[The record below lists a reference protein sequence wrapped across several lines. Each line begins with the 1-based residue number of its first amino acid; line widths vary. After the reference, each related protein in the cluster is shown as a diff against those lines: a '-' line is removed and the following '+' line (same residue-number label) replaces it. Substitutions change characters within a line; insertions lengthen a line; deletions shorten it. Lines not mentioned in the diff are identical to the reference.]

1 MSAMRKNREKKEAEQ
16 KVKETKANNAS
27 VPPSIDPDAQDAKAN
42 DNAKRGAPMEDR
54 QTIEVPCIRVFNADN
69 KAVQLEAGN
78 LSLGADAK
86 PLISVVPAGNDNKAN
101 FRIVY
106 NPEGTAA

>member
-16 KVKETKANNAS
+16 KVKETKANAS
-27 VPPSIDPDAQDAKAN
+27 VPPSIHPDAQDAKAN
-42 DNAKRGAPMEDR
+42 DNAKRGATMEDR
-54 QTIEVPCIRVFNADN
+54 QTIEVPSIRVFNADN

-78 LSLGADAK
+78 LSLGADAN